1 MAYSARVMPVL
12 TKHQVPACELLVP
25 NLGGDSAL
33 YLHTAGASF
42 ELDSDGVCQDVF
54 TLDGSEPGDVA
65 HCLGAQFV
73 GSLSLEGGALLPNPA
88 VGSRALLVDRV
99 EGCPPALIQTA
110 AITGIV
116 YRDDVIDA

>member
-1 MAYSARVMPVL
+1 MAVL
-12 TKHQVPACELLVP
+12 TNHQVPACELLVP
-25 NLGGDSAL
+25 NLGADGAL
-33 YLHTAGASF
+33 CLHTAQASF
-42 ELDSDGVCQDVF
+42 ELDADGICQDVF

-73 GSLSLEGGALLPNPA
+73 GSLSLEGGAISGMPQ

-99 EGCPPALIQTA
+99 DGCPPALIQTA

-116 YRDDVIDA
+116 YRDDVVEA